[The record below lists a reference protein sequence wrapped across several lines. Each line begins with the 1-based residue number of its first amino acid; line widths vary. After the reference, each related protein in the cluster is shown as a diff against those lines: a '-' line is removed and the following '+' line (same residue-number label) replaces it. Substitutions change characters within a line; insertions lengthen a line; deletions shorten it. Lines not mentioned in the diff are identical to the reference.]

1 MGYKMATH
9 IKQPSRIKSAGNK
22 VKIIDE
28 FIGHVNSGN
37 SDVSIAR
44 MQSPAGWEEP
54 AQTPE
59 FDEYTIVL
67 KGCVYVKTEEKTFV
81 IRAGEAFISKKGER
95 IQYSTPD
102 PEGAEYIAVCLPA
115 FSLETVNRE

>member
-1 MGYKMATH
+1 MAVH
-9 IKQPSRIKSAGNK
+9 IKKPTRIKSAGNM

-28 FIGHVNSGN
+28 FVGRVNSDTSN
-37 SDVSIAR
+37 ISIAK

-54 AQTPE
+54 AQIPE

-67 KGCVYVKTEEKTFV
+67 KGSVQVKTDESTY
-81 IRAGEAFISKKGER
+81 IINAGEAFLSKKGEK

-115 FSLETVNRE
+115 FSPDTVHREE